1 MTNLIIGSVLSF
13 AITLILMPFLIQF
26 AAEKKIFVARQ
37 FRKVHSKDV
46 SALGG
51 IAIFAAVFFVMLFF
65 SEFMDKKTIRYY
77 LAAGSFIFL
86 IGLRDDLRNVKPWI
100 KLLGQS
106 IAALIIIFPGDVRID
121 HIFLING
128 SIDLNLISSAV
139 ITLFIVIL
147 FINSYNFFDGIDM
160 QASITAI
167 AVMLPSGIW
176 FYQMSQDNFGLL
188 LISTSASLLAFLIFN
203 YSPSRI
209 FMGDTG
215 TVTIGFILAFA
226 FIKFSN
232 MMIEADSPKPM
243 IHFPLLFGLMA
254 FQLPIFDAFR
264 VVLWRVFKKRN
275 PMQAD
280 KNHFHH
286 LLLKAGWKQKQI
298 AYLAGLYSL
307 ITLIINY
314 NLFTKNISFYLL
326 IAINILFL
334 SALYAV
340 IFYLLSQKTKLKSA

>member
-1 MTNLIIGSVLSF
+1 MTTLIIGSVLSF
-13 AITLILMPFLIQF
+13 AITLILLPFLIQF

-86 IGLRDDLRNVKPWI
+86 IGLRDDLRNVRPWI

-106 IAALIIIFPGDVRID
+106 IAALIIIFPGNVRID
-121 HIFLING
+121 HIYLING
-128 SIDLNLISSAV
+128 SIDLNLVSSAV

-160 QASITAI
+160 QAAITAMV
-167 AVMLPSGIW
+167 VMLPAGIW
-176 FYQMSQDNFGLL
+176 FYQMSQENFGLL

-232 MMIEADSPKPM
+232 LMIDDNSPNPI
-243 IHFPLLFGLMA
+243 IHFPLLFGFTA

-264 VVLWRVFKKRN
+264 VVFWRLLKKRN

-298 AYLAGLYSL
+298 AYLAGSYTL
-307 ITLIINY
+307 ITLIFNY
-314 NLFTKNISFYLL
+314 YFFTNSLSFYLL

-334 SALYAV
+334 STLYGFV
-340 IFYLLSQKTKLKSA
+340 FFRISQKSKLKSP